1 MMHHIKMIFLAIV
14 LTGCASGSALVTGDT
29 RNPIEDHQTVRILTE
44 MPSGAIEI
52 ARVKASSEMGW
63 NQQDRLDY
71 AVEEIK
77 KQAAKVGANAIV
89 ISETETS
96 KGIMGV
102 PSVTGG
108 GTSGTSIYTTESEV
122 VQGIAIWI
130 SNN

>member
-1 MMHHIKMIFLAIV
+1 MIFLATV

-63 NQQDRLDY
+63 TQQGSLDY
-71 AVEEIK
+71 AVEELK

-89 ISETETS
+89 ITNTETS
-96 KGIMGV
+96 KGIMGI
-102 PSVTGG
+102 PSVAGG

-122 VQGIAIWI
+122 VQGVAIWI